1 MSDFEPKRKLEHD
14 ETALDS
20 SKSRAFDTGTR
31 NVESAQVKA
40 AENANP
46 DRHSGSAGGDQ
57 EHSLEIVGFGATV
70 SRKTQLTEKD
80 LPKVPTKQESPK
92 SFYATESADKK
103 HLTLKGGVEEVVITP
118 QAILE
123 RIGSL
128 SLDKQTQIVGTGIV
142 TFQQELDH
150 QKYRI
155 FVGAVAGFGDAA
167 VSLTEGVENLGK
179 SVCAVA
185 EFSRE
190 LATNDPAAIDK
201 AAQAKEAAGKLL
213 VGCVGLFTIADSY
226 LGNVG
231 ATGDYTKP
239 FRDIAWLGQKIDER
253 WQAMSPEEKT
263 RVVTKAATE
272 NLAGLAVGLGTTKL
286 AKSMHVVEALEQL
299 GKDASQLG
307 GAARAKSGKFIE
319 SMLDELLPQPMGV
332 TPDGHLMPIPRTPKD
347 SFVEV
352 VKPKA
357 PNENVMLSQADD
369 LNRDKTIARAI
380 ESSAGKKSAENE
392 KNLSK
397 NIRDDEIR
405 EVAESQS
412 GVETPKKFFYVK
424 IAENKIMK
432 EPDIVLFGGQ
442 KKLEQTSLAE
452 LSERGLQ
459 KFEWPELIAHK
470 RGNFFTVEAAG
481 QAGSFL
487 KLSVNKPGEIIV
499 NEIFLGSMPEG
510 LGNLYLSEGL
520 KLLGELPT
528 RKLTLQL
535 IVEEATLASRKFG
548 DPPERSLLG
557 KCASKAL
564 SSLGIKAEKYEWEE
578 VRGNYNIVITTR
590 R

>member
-1 MSDFEPKRKLEHD
+1 MSDLEPKRTLEHD
-14 ETALDS
+14 EKALDS
-20 SKSRAFDTGTR
+20 SNGRAFDAGTC

-46 DRHSGSAGGDQ
+46 NRHSGSAGGDQ

-70 SRKTQLTEKD
+70 SRKTQITEKD
-80 LPKVPTKQESPK
+80 LPKVPTETETPK

-103 HLTLKGGVEEVVITP
+103 HLTLKGSVEEVVVTP

-128 SLDKQTQIVGTGIV
+128 PLDKQAQIVGTGIV

-185 EFSRE
+185 EFSKE
-190 LATNDPAAIDK
+190 LVTNDPAALDK
-201 AAQAKEAAGKLL
+201 AAQAKEATGKLF

-226 LGNVG
+226 LGDVG
-231 ATGDYTKP
+231 ATGDYAKP

-263 RVVTKAATE
+263 RIVTKAATE
-272 NLAGLAVGLGTTKL
+272 NLAGLAVGLGTAKL

-332 TPDGHLMPIPRTPKD
+332 TPDGHLIPIPRTPKD

-352 VKPKA
+352 LKPKA
-357 PNENVMLSQADD
+357 PNENVMLSKADD
-369 LNRDKTIARAI
+369 FG
-380 ESSAGKKSAENE
+380 ESSPKLKDGSKPLRDTE
-392 KNLSK
+392 KEIKAALEKFPPSEK
-397 NIRDDEIR
+397 FALEIKRIADSLDDEELSFLATKGIQIAPIR
-405 EVAESQS
+405 RM
-412 GVETPKKFFYVK
+412 TDLF
-424 IAENKIMK
+424 
-432 EPDIVLFGGQ
+432 PDDLPSMLGCFDRNHKRIF
-442 KKLEQTSLAE
+442 LAE
-452 LSERGLQ
+452 EVWSREGWIKNTDAMFGIRHEFGHAFNALTN
-459 KFEWPELIAHK
+459 KF
-470 RGNFFTVEAAG
+470 G
-481 QAGSFL
+481 
-487 KLSVNKPGEIIV
+487 
-499 NEIFLGSMPEG
+499 M
-510 LGNLYLSEGL
+510 YLSEGEEFVAAF
-520 KLLGELPT
+520 KSDYS
-528 RKLTLQL
+528 KLTPTQIKDMQL
-535 IVEEATLASRKFG
+535 FTEKRVTWEQLRDEIFADMYAHSTGLTTNNPGSIKMKNAFPNCLRLMREE
-548 DPPERSLLG
+548 
-557 KCASKAL
+557 
-564 SSLGIKAEKYEWEE
+564 Y
-578 VRGNYNIVITTR
+578 
-590 R
+590 

>member
-1 MSDFEPKRKLEHD
+1 MSDLEPKRKLEHD
-14 ETALDS
+14 EKAPDS
-20 SKSRAFDTGTR
+20 SKGRAFDAGTR

-46 DRHSGSAGGDQ
+46 HRHSGSAGGDQ

-80 LPKVPTKQESPK
+80 LPKVPTEQEGPK
-92 SFYATESADKK
+92 SFYATESTDKK
-103 HLTLKGGVEEVVITP
+103 HLTLKGGVEEVVVTP

-128 SLDKQTQIVGTGIV
+128 PLDKQAQIVGAGIM
-142 TFQQELDH
+142 TFKQELDH
-150 QKYRI
+150 QEYRI

-190 LATNDPAAIDK
+190 LATNDPAALGK

-226 LGNVG
+226 LGDVG
-231 ATGDYTKP
+231 ATGDYAKP
-239 FRDIAWLGQKIDER
+239 FRDIAWLGHKIDER

-272 NLAGLAVGLGTTKL
+272 NLAGLAVGLGTAKL

-307 GAARAKSGKFIE
+307 GAARAKAGKFIE

-357 PNENVMLSQADD
+357 PNENIMLSKADD
-369 LNRDKTIARAI
+369 IGDHSPRMSEKKTVLRDTEAETAAAIEKLPPSEAFVRQLNRYKELLDVEELEHLEKCKVEIIAVRRMEDIRPLDDKKLMGLYSHTEKRIYIAEEIFSHGVWKPNNDLMFELRHEFGHMYNATFLENQWVSDRKKFVAAFSRDFSNLSAEEKRI
-380 ESSAGKKSAENE
+380 LGLDVKYDKHPSLAQDEVFADMYAHSAGLRSN
-392 KNLSK
+392 NPY
-397 NIRDDEIR
+397 
-405 EVAESQS
+405 SQR
-412 GVETPKKFFYVK
+412 
-424 IAENKIMK
+424 MK
-432 EPDIVLFGGQ
+432 QAFPNCL
-442 KKLEQTSLAE
+442 KYLED
-452 LSERGLQ
+452 G
-459 KFEWPELIAHK
+459 
-470 RGNFFTVEAAG
+470 
-481 QAGSFL
+481 
-487 KLSVNKPGEIIV
+487 
-499 NEIFLGSMPEG
+499 MPH
-510 LGNLYLSEGL
+510 
-520 KLLGELPT
+520 
-528 RKLTLQL
+528 
-535 IVEEATLASRKFG
+535 
-548 DPPERSLLG
+548 D
-557 KCASKAL
+557 
-564 SSLGIKAEKYEWEE
+564 
-578 VRGNYNIVITTR
+578 
-590 R
+590 